1 MCCCIPPFQLQ
12 GEVWQ
17 YTVPFGSARSGE
29 LGLPAGQYNFGAS
42 LNITNPWLGFNV
54 QTRRLL
60 NDFGVQQ
67 WYQYTNNLILNEL
80 LRIQGA
86 LVSGA
91 VDSRILTAIAQRRA
105 DAAGST
111 RSMSEG
117 LQAVQDA
124 TQNLMQRIAG
134 RMNLT
139 TQQLTAGLRAAGA
152 LPTPALSQSEQVD
165 GTQVTPS
172 SGADTAVD
180 GNGQLPEAAAAGEG
194 SGSQQQVPAG
204 PTNTITRTVSS
215 ETESNS
221 ANLQRQLDDSL
232 AKLDDSVAESTG
244 APNIAASLADEGS
257 QQP

>member
-1 MCCCIPPFQLQ
+1 
-12 GEVWQ
+12 
-17 YTVPFGSARSGE
+17 VPFGSARSGE
-29 LGLPAGQYNFGAS
+29 LGLPAGQYNFGAA

-105 DAAGST
+105 DAANSTT

-117 LQAVQDA
+117 MQAVQDA

-152 LPTPALSQSEQVD
+152 LPSPLQTRSKQVD
-165 GTQVTPS
+165 NMTAVHNS
-172 SGADTAVD
+172 DAGAAVD
-180 GNGQLPEAAAAGEG
+180 GDQLLPEPAAVGASVSGE
-194 SGSQQQVPAG
+194 QPTPAG
-204 PTNTITRTVSS
+204 PTNTVTRTVSS

-221 ANLQRQLDDSL
+221 ASLQRQLDNSL
-232 AKLDDSVAESTG
+232 ARLDEAVADSTG
-244 APNIAASLADEGS
+244 MPSIAASLADEGS